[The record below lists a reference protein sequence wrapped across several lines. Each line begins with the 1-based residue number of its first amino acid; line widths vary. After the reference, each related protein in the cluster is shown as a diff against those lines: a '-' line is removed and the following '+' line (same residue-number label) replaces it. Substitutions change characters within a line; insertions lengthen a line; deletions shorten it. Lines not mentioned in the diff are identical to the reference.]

1 MFSKLTI
8 ALTFLVVSFSFAQ
21 KNRSFTI
28 NGTIDGLPK
37 GSYLYLSH
45 RWNDKLITDSLK
57 ITGNEFKFKGE
68 TPETNMYWLYTNP
81 ASQQFLIFFVDGGEV
96 KIKGNNEKF
105 IESEVSAGK
114 SHEIYRNYLVLNRS
128 QEEIKNKLT
137 LEFQSAQQQGNQQR
151 MIELQQQ
158 YMKLR
163 SSFMDSVARFI
174 ISNNFSVVAAYALFN
189 VSQEDPQV
197 DYMEQLYAQ
206 FTPEVQNSKFGKLIS
221 DKVTS
226 VRGTSIGYKATD
238 FVQNDVN
245 GNPVKLS
252 SYQGKYVLVDFWA
265 SWCGPCRA
273 ENPNVVKAYQTF
285 KDKGFDVLGVSFD
298 SKKENWLKAI
308 EKDRLTWTHVSDLG
322 GWGNAVGQLYGITSI
337 PQNILVDKAGKI
349 VAKNLR
355 GEELQAKLAEIFGK

>member
-1 MFSKLTI
+1 MLTKLSI
-8 ALTFLVVSFSFAQ
+8 FLTFLIASITYAQ
-21 KNRSFTI
+21 KSKNFII
-28 NGTIDGLPK
+28 NGKIEGLPK
-37 GSYLYLSH
+37 GNYLYLSH
-45 RWNDKLITDSLK
+45 KWDDKLVTDSIK
-57 ITGNEFKFKGE
+57 ISGNEFKFKGE
-68 TPETNMYWLYTNP
+68 TPESNMYWLYTNP
-81 ASQQFLIFFVDGGEV
+81 SAQQFLIFFIDGGEV
-96 KIKGNNEKF
+96 NVTGNYANF
-105 IESEVSAGK
+105 TQSQVNAGK
-114 SHEIYRNYLVLNRS
+114 SQEVYVNYLKLSRS
-128 QEEIKNKLT
+128 HEEIKNQLT
-137 LEFQSAQQQGNQQR
+137 MEFQTAQQQGNQQR
-151 MIELQQQ
+151 MVELQQQ

-163 SSFMDSVARFI
+163 GSFMDSVAYFI
-174 ISNNFSVVAAYALFN
+174 LRNNNSVVAAYSLFN

-197 DYMEQLYAQ
+197 AYMEQLYAQ

-221 DKVTS
+221 DKVNS

-252 SYQGKYVLVDFWA
+252 SYVGKYVLVDFWA

-273 ENPNVVKAYQTF
+273 ENPNVVKAYQTY

-337 PQNILVDKAGKI
+337 PQNILVDKEGKI

-355 GEELQAKLAEIFGK
+355 GEELQAKLGEILGK